1 MDKERREADEKLAE
15 FNRKKEAS
23 IAASIKAK
31 ADLEATKKEI
41 EEKEKVRKKARKAK
55 EKADKEK
62 LEQER
67 EKAK

>member
-15 FNRKKEAS
+15 HNRKKEAS

-41 EEKEKVRKKARKAK
+41 EEKEKARKKA
-55 EKADKEK
+55 
-62 LEQER
+62 
-67 EKAK
+67 